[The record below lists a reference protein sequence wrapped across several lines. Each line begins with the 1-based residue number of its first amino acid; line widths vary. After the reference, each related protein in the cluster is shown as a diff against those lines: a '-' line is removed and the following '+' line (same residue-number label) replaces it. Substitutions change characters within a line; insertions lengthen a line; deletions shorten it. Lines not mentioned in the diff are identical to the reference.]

1 MQDALDPS
9 VISTLISDELDTVI
23 ERDRWDDA
31 MASEEETKKDLTRT
45 YAYWSD
51 VADFVRDLGKDDP
64 E

>member
-1 MQDALDPS
+1 
-9 VISTLISDELDTVI
+9 
-23 ERDRWDDA
+23 

-51 VADFVRDLGKDDP
+51 VADFVRDLEKDDP